1 VAIAAI
7 GSSSELIIFYTTLV
21 KHHDD
26 PFPGLGPAL
35 ACALIAQVANV
46 LLAAVLAA
54 QVPGGYRVRSWT
66 FLAAMLWS
74 LAGTVFLL
82 IRTAGSAGRADAGR
96 IDARRIVLWLVSAW
110 VWPILVRRRPP
121 GSDGQA

>member
-1 VAIAAI
+1 M
-7 GSSSELIIFYTTLV
+7 

-54 QVPGGYRVRSWT
+54 QVPGGYRVRSWV
-66 FLAAMLWS
+66 FLTALLWS
-74 LAGTVFLL
+74 VAGTVFLL
-82 IRTAGSAGRADAGR
+82 IRTAGGAKRDDASR
-96 IDARRIVLWLVSAW
+96 IDARRIVLWLVSVW
-110 VWPILVRRRPP
+110 VWPILVRRRRLNPRGEIPP
-121 GSDGQA
+121 